1 MKTIVI
7 TGSTKGIGYGLARE
21 FASRGFNV
29 AICGRAQDSVDR
41 AIEQIRHEV
50 TASGHLIGLAVD
62 VTQHS
67 DLQKLWDQ
75 AKAINGRVDIWI
87 NNAGLAR
94 TVWSIVETPEAE
106 IEAMVTT
113 NMFGTIN
120 GSRIAAK
127 GMLEQGD
134 GKLFNVLGGGSDGE
148 YFPGIGIYGTT
159 KRGLD
164 YFTRALVKELKGS
177 NIIVGKIRP
186 GMIITEAVV
195 REAKAD
201 FENFQ
206 KSRKIMNN
214 MVDRVET
221 VAPYLADQILAT
233 QKSGSK
239 IRWLTGGK
247 IAKRMLLS
255 RIRPRPDQF
264 ADFGL

>member
-29 AICGRAQDSVDR
+29 AICGRSQESVDE
-41 AIEQIRHEV
+41 ALTGIKKDV
-50 TASGHLIGLAVD
+50 SVSGQLIGLPVN
-62 VTQHS
+62 VTRAD
-67 DLQKLWDQ
+67 DLQQLWDQ
-75 AKAINGRVDIWI
+75 AKALTGRVDIWI

-94 TVWSIVETPEAE
+94 TVWSIVNTPQSEV
-106 IEAMVTT
+106 EAMVHT
-113 NMFGTIN
+113 NMLGTIN

-134 GKLFNVLGGGSDGE
+134 GKIFNMLGGGSDGE
-148 YFPGIGIYGTT
+148 YFPGMGIYGTT

-164 YFTRALVKELKGS
+164 YFTRALVKELKDS
-177 NIIVGKIRP
+177 KVIIAKIRP

-201 FENFQ
+201 FDNFQ

-221 VAPYLADQILAT
+221 VSPYLADQILAT
-233 QKSGSK
+233 EKSGSK
-239 IRWLTGGK
+239 IRWLTGAK
-247 IAKRMLLS
+247 MAKRMMLS

-264 ADFGL
+264 TDFGL